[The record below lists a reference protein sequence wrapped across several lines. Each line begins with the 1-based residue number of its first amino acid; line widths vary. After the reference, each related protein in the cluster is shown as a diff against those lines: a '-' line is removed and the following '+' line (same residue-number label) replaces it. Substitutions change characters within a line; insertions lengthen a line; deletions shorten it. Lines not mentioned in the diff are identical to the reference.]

1 VQAFPTLAASRNR
14 HDTLLTGSLPDQ
26 SALYGVIHQLEALGL
41 ELLEI
46 RSWPSAALGTA
57 QANKLVVQA
66 VIFDLDGVL
75 LDSEQLWN
83 QSKEAFVRATGGRW
97 RDDAPRAM
105 LGMNSTEWSSY
116 MHDELGV
123 PLPREEINRGV
134 VARMEDRYRS
144 GLPLLPGAVDAVRGL
159 AAHWPVA
166 LASSANREIIDLVL
180 ELSGLAETFAVTVS
194 SDEVPRGK
202 PAPDVYVEAARRLG
216 VSPANCMAVEDSSS
230 GLRSAAAAGLTAIA
244 VPNPHYP
251 PGADALALAAA
262 TITTLHALTP
272 RLVISAAARSRGGE

>member
-1 VQAFPTLAASRNR
+1 MAAKTTPRTDAELNPTSA
-14 HDTLLTGSLPDQ
+14 TLTVN
-26 SALYGVIHQLEALGL
+26 GVE
-41 ELLEI
+41 
-46 RSWPSAALGTA
+46 
-57 QANKLVVQA
+57 A

-83 QSKEAFVRATGGRW
+83 QSKQAFVRATGGHW

-105 LGMNSTEWSSY
+105 LGMSSTEWSRY
-116 MHDELGV
+116 MRDELGV
-123 PLPREEINRGV
+123 PAPQEEINRGV
-134 VARMEDRYRS
+134 VARMEERYRS
-144 GLPLLPGAVDAVRGL
+144 GLPLLPGAVEAVRGL
-159 AAHWPVA
+159 AVHWPVA

-202 PAPDVYVEAARRLG
+202 PAPDVYLEAARRLG
-216 VSPANCMAVEDSSS
+216 VAPARCVAIEDSGN

-262 TITTLHALTP
+262 TITTLRELTP
-272 RLVISAAARSRGGE
+272 SLVVGALARSG